1 MKRLLLIVKKGK
13 KKEMAPVKS
22 KKVLRPRASLG
33 LSLSQ
38 RGGGEEKKKK
48 KTKLQV
54 WQRLSSR
61 AAAEHPRRNATQFR
75 FKGLMGVVGVIRV
88 TSLSLS
94 WTLAFGWWSEYSK
107 WGGGGFVIILDYFAG
122 DFLAYRDS

>member
-48 KTKLQV
+48 KNQAV
-54 WQRLSSR
+54 S
-61 AAAEHPRRNATQFR
+61 HGN
-75 FKGLMGVVGVIRV
+75 G
-88 TSLSLS
+88 
-94 WTLAFGWWSEYSK
+94 
-107 WGGGGFVIILDYFAG
+107 
-122 DFLAYRDS
+122 